1 MFEEHAEKIK
11 LLILDVD
18 GVMTDGRIIVNDQGE
33 ELKFFDAKDGQGL
46 KLLMNAG
53 IEVGIISGRHSGAV
67 DRRAESLGIREVH
80 LGIEDKASV
89 LKALIEQRGLK
100 KEEVCCMGD
109 DLPDLALFSQA
120 GFPVAVADAVPEV
133 LDAALFITEKGGG
146 KGAVRE
152 VCELILKAEKL
163 WPEMLLGFNGHEK
176 IDFTGQP

>member
-1 MFEEHAEKIK
+1 MFEEHAKKIK

-18 GVMTDGRIIVNDQGE
+18 GVMTDGRIIINDHGE

-53 IEVGIISGRHSGAV
+53 IEVAIISGRQSPAV

-80 LGIEDKASV
+80 QGIAEKAPV
-89 LKALIEQRGLK
+89 IKALMKQRGLK

-146 KGAVRE
+146 NGAVRE
-152 VCELILKAEKL
+152 VCELILKAGKL
-163 WPEMLLGFNGHEK
+163 WPKVLSGFNRHEK
-176 IDFTGQP
+176 